1 MLNYKIIKSNSHV
14 KSNVYNFPLIKC
26 VVFPY
31 SVSVFADKITKVLV
45 RTVPKQ
51 NKIKPYIGAKLYQLE
66 K

>member
-1 MLNYKIIKSNSHV
+1 MLKVTY
-14 KSNVYNFPLIKC
+14 FPFIKC